1 MEEPMDLG
9 SDGSLAADVSGLVQ
23 SIMERA
29 EREASATVRQADADC
44 ARRLDAARDDASAL
58 RESAAR
64 DASHLAAAQIERILA
79 VRRAITSDALALA
92 QLARDGDAA
101 RQRLAELADALSER
115 ADRIAREAH
124 ISLEGADRAEAA
136 DRIAREAHISLEGAA
151 RAEAAERTAPDA
163 DAESEGAGA
172 SRSESESA
180 GNLTSHR
187 NGVDEADAPV
197 DGTDAGSSDP
207 PRRRRFVRALRGGAK
222 ARGGN
227 PPSKDVLRWARLA
240 ALQMAVAGESR
251 EEAEGRLL
259 ERFDIPDPAIVLD
272 DVFGT
277 RT

>member
-29 EREASATVRQADADC
+29 EREASATVRKADADC

-79 VRRAITSDALALA
+79 LRRAITSDAAALA

-101 RQRLAELADALSER
+101 TERLAELADALSER

-124 ISLEGADRAEAA
+124 ISLEGVA
-136 DRIAREAHISLEGAA
+136 GG
-151 RAEAAERTAPDA
+151 AERAVAEPESTAA
-163 DAESEGAGA
+163 SEG
-172 SRSESESA
+172 ESA
-180 GNLTSHR
+180 GKLTSDG
-187 NGVDEADAPV
+187 NGVDEA

-207 PRRRRFVRALRGGAK
+207 PRRRRFVRALRGGK
-222 ARGGN
+222 ARSGN

-240 ALQMAVAGESR
+240 ALQMAVAGDSR

-272 DVFGT
+272 DVFGA